1 MFTCQNNSWFIQNLN
16 WVIPLAVTIVFSLI
30 NVVLAMINLKTAKE
44 QRKVQQTE
52 LGVSLMQK
60 RLAIYQIEQ
69 KILESIINYSKPD
82 QILIEESCRADVEIR
97 YLYGNEV
104 YEHFN
109 RVMKLAEK
117 ACEHILP
124 TIPDGL
130 GGYFSE
136 NRDYETEEYS
146 KEAMCLMRE
155 SIEIYNK
162 YVDFSHVGIR
172 KKRKKK

>member
-1 MFTCQNNSWFIQNLN
+1 MKECQIRLWIVQNLN
-16 WVIPLAVTIVFSLI
+16 WLIPLGFTVVFSVI
-30 NVVLAMINLKTAKE
+30 NVVLAIINLRTAIE
-44 QRKVQQTE
+44 QRKMQQTE

-82 QILIEESCRADVEIR
+82 QILIEESCRADIEIR
-97 YLYGNEV
+97 HLFGNEV

-109 RVMKLAEK
+109 KVMKLADK

-124 TIPDGL
+124 TIPDEL
-130 GGYFSE
+130 GGYYIE

-146 KEAMCLMRE
+146 IEAMHLMGE
-155 SIEIYNK
+155 SIDLYNE
-162 YVDFSHVGIR
+162 YVDFSNVGIR